1 MAAFEYTGFLN
12 AKEMEFV
19 LLFKNPVYSKA
30 ATAIRITSCYVKCA
44 LLHKA
49 LLFIFFLLGFYRD
62 MREVFTLVDNQN

>member
-30 ATAIRITSCYVKCA
+30 ATAIRITSFYVK
-44 LLHKA
+44 
-49 LLFIFFLLGFYRD
+49 
-62 MREVFTLVDNQN
+62 